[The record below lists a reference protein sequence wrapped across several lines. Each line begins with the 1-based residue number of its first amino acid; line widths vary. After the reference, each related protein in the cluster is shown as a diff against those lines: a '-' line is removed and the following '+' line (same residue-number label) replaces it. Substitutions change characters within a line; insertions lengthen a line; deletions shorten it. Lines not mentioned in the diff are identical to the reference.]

1 MIEGNNE
8 ISDILNLERP
18 KYRGRKAVFLAVI
31 LLTVSG
37 GLLWKF
43 RSPGD
48 AQDVSGFET
57 EAVRKGRLKVVV
69 SATGTLK
76 PVNQV
81 DVGTEVSGI
90 IREVLVDFNDP
101 VEKGQILAKLDA
113 SRLEAK
119 KLQSKASREVAR
131 AEYAKAQSDVAE
143 VKTNLERLQKTYQLS
158 KGKVPAKQ
166 DIDTAET
173 KFKVAQAQVKVARA
187 NIAKAEAE
195 LEADISELAKATIF
209 SPIRGIVLN
218 REVDTGQTVAA
229 SLQSPVLFTLA
240 EDLTRMMLYVSVD
253 EADVG
258 QVKESQAAEFIV
270 DAYPD
275 KTFPAQI
282 TQVRFAPQAENG
294 VVTYECLLEVDN
306 SDLLLRPGMTATAD
320 IMVQDEQDALLVP
333 NTALRFKPARPGSA
347 VSDRGV
353 SDAGR
358 NGRSSIVSKLFP
370 RPNRRQ
376 NSGRTGEGTAKKGPA
391 KVWILQNGQPVS
403 VAVKTGLSDGIH
415 TRILKGDLKPGQQII
430 VGIMPEVE

>member
-1 MIEGNNE
+1 MIEDKNNM
-8 ISDILNLERP
+8 SDILNLERP
-18 KYRGRKAVFLAVI
+18 RYRRRKAVFLAVI
-31 LLTVSG
+31 LLAVSG

-48 AQDVSGFET
+48 AQDSSAFET

-90 IREVLVDFNDP
+90 IREVSVDFNDP

-113 SRLEAK
+113 SRLEAT
-119 KLQSKASREVAR
+119 KLQSEASLEVAR
-131 AEYAKAQSDVAE
+131 AEFAKAQSDVAE
-143 VKTNLERLQKTYQLS
+143 VKNSLERLQKTYRLS

-166 DIDTAET
+166 DLDTAET

-187 NIAKAEAE
+187 NIAKAEAK

-209 SPIRGIVLN
+209 SPITGIVLN

-229 SLQSPVLFTLA
+229 SLQAPVLFTLA
-240 EDLTRMMLYVSVD
+240 EDLTHMMLYVSVD

-258 QVKESQAAEFIV
+258 QVKEGQAAEFIV

-282 TQVRFAPQAENG
+282 TQVRFAPQTENG

-306 SDLLLRPGMTATAD
+306 SDLLLRPGMTATAE
-320 IMVQDEQDALLVP
+320 IMVQNEQDVLLVP
-333 NTALRFKPARPGSA
+333 NAALRFKPSRPASA
-347 VSDRGV
+347 VSSHGGA
-353 SDAGR
+353 DAGS

-370 RPNRRQ
+370 RPNRRRK
-376 NSGRTGEGTAKKGPA
+376 SGAREEIERKGPA
-391 KVWILQNGQPVS
+391 KVWILQNGQPVPM
-403 VAVKTGLSDGIH
+403 AVRTGPSDGIH
-415 TRILKGDLKPGQQII
+415 TRILEGDLKPGQQVI
-430 VGIMPEVE
+430 VGIMPEVK